1 MHFIAFLVF
10 GLVVGL
16 IARAV
21 MPGRQKLG
29 LIMTSLLGMAG
40 SLLGGFLGILLF
52 GGRPGEPIAAGW
64 IGSIIGALL
73 LLGIAAGTRRTSR
86 IWKRWSDAGVFWFPS
101 RRSSSSS
108 PE

>member
-16 IARAV
+16 IARAL

-29 LIMTSLLGMAG
+29 LIVTSLLGMAG
-40 SLLGGFLGILLF
+40 SLLGGFVGILLF
-52 GGRPGEPIAAGW
+52 GRGPGEPVAAGW

-73 LLGIAAGTRRTSR
+73 LLGVAAGTRRTSR
-86 IWKRWSDAGVFWFPS
+86 I
-101 RRSSSSS
+101 
-108 PE
+108 